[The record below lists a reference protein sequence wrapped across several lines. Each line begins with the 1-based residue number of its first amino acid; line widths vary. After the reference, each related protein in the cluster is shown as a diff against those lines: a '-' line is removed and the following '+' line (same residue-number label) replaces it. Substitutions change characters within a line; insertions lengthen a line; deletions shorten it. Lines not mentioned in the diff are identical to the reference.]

1 MQPTAETLAGIELFR
16 NLNAEDR
23 RAVAGR
29 CQLQHFAPD
38 QVLVHEQDETKDV
51 YFIVS
56 GLVRATMFSISGK
69 EVAFRDMGSGEVFG
83 DLAAIDD
90 RPRSLSV
97 VTLKESVV
105 LSMSSGVF
113 WELMETHPSVSTAEL
128 KRLTALVRLLSERVF
143 EFSAMGVK
151 NRIHAELLRLAKEQ
165 SSSDNAAEIN
175 PAPKHADIASRIST
189 HREAVT
195 RELNHLEHAGLIER
209 PGGAIIIRDMARL
222 AEMVKEVKGA

>member
-1 MQPTAETLAGIELFR
+1 MQPTAETLAGIELFQ
-16 NLNAEDR
+16 NLNADDR

-29 CQLQHFAPD
+29 CELHQFSPNH
-38 QVLVHEQDETKDV
+38 VVVHEQDETKDV

-56 GLVRATMFSISGK
+56 GLVRATMFSVAGK
-69 EVAFRDMGSGEVFG
+69 EVAFRDMGSGDVFG

-90 RPRSLSV
+90 MPRSVSV
-97 VTLKESVV
+97 LTLKDSVI
-105 LSMSSGVF
+105 LSMSSAAFREV
-113 WELMETHPSVSTAEL
+113 METYPPVSRAEL
-128 KRLTALVRLLSERVF
+128 KRLTVLVRQLSDRVF
-143 EFSAMGVK
+143 EFSAMGVR

-165 SSSDNAAEIN
+165 PQKDNSAEIK

-209 PGGAIIIRDMARL
+209 PSGAIVIRDMARL